1 MATEVSLVP
10 RSWDDDELLAQLAE
24 AQAEAASV
32 PRDFI
37 EAGKAAYA
45 WRTIDAEL
53 AELVYDSALEA
64 QSGAAVRA
72 EEAQLRSFT
81 FTSSA
86 VTIEIEVT
94 DKALLGQLV
103 PPQPGEVEVV
113 TSAGSSH
120 AEPIDEV
127 GCFTIRPVPA
137 GSFRLHCRTAT
148 GLFVSTGWL
157 NC

>member
-1 MATEVSLVP
+1 MP
-10 RSWDDDELLAQLAE
+10 RSWDDDELLAQVAE
-24 AQAEAASV
+24 AQAAAASV

-64 QSGAAVRA
+64 QSGAGVRA

-86 VTIEIEVT
+86 LTIEIEVT

-103 PPQPGEVEVV
+103 PLQAGEVEVV
-113 TSAGSSH
+113 SSAGSSRV
-120 AEPIDEV
+120 EPIDEV

-157 NC
+157 SC

>member
-1 MATEVSLVP
+1 LVP
-10 RSWDDDELLAQLAE
+10 RSWDDDELLARLAE
-24 AQAEAASV
+24 AQVAAASV

-64 QSGAAVRA
+64 QSGVIVRA
-72 EEAQLRSFT
+72 EEAHLRSFT

-94 DKALLGQLV
+94 DRALLGQLV
-103 PPQPGEVEVV
+103 PLQAGEVEVV
-113 TSAGSSH
+113 TSAGSTQV
-120 AEPIDEV
+120 ELIDEV

-157 NC
+157 SC

>member
-1 MATEVSLVP
+1 MP

-24 AQAEAASV
+24 AQAAAASV

-64 QSGAAVRA
+64 QSGAGVRD

-86 VTIEIEVT
+86 LTIEIEVT

-103 PPQPGEVEVV
+103 PLQAGEVEVV
-113 TSAGSSH
+113 SSAGSSQV
-120 AEPIDEV
+120 EPIDEV

-137 GSFRLHCRTAT
+137 GSFRLRCRTAT
-148 GLFVSTGWL
+148 GLSVSTGWL
-157 NC
+157 SC